1 MFGQRNRKSFSAPK
15 IFGGAGTSGSGTSP
29 LLASAQT
36 PAGQY
41 ARLSETSLAGND
53 SPSSSMRGPGGA
65 RYGPQATV
73 SSFTSARYGPTAD
86 SPSSSSHGHYAVQV
100 EPVAL
105 RTAGSGAG
113 TGPMSGID
121 EADLDDQLHTFTA
134 AEKKDLTAP
143 FTLRSWRGW
152 ANALTLLVM
161 LSGFVVLFAGYPIL
175 SWYYSDEKALGAGT
189 PGFNLGGV
197 NASGQYP
204 EIPGFPRMIDPD
216 TPKDAYTHK
225 SFEGETWDLV
235 FSDEFEKDGRTFFE
249 GDDPFFTAMDIHY
262 WPTNDFEWYDPSV
275 PTTRNGHLVLTLTQE
290 PVNGL
295 MFKSGMIQTWNKL
308 CFNKNAYFEVSASL
322 PGTPKIGGFWPG
334 IWTMGNLGR
343 AGYGGTN
350 DGMWPYSYSSCDI
363 GIMPNQSNLEQT
375 EPLVAFTTGDRNY
388 NNTLSYLPGQ
398 RLSSCNCPGYD
409 HPGPEGVGRGAVEID
424 MIEAQMDLNV
434 GRGMVSQSAQV
445 APYDDYY
452 QFDNSSDAAVIY
464 DKSITRFNTY
474 LGSVYQQAVSGLSYT
489 ESRIYSNESAEFG
502 VFGFEYSSDYNDPS
516 HGYIHWTNMGKPAWT
531 MWAKSVG
538 PNPRSGVGQRL
549 ISQEPMYM
557 IFNLGMSN
565 NFEYVDFANI
575 MLPNE
580 MRIDYVRVYQ
590 RPGEGSVG
598 CDPADRPTAAYIE
611 KYAEL
616 YNNPNITVFPDAS
629 KGREFPKNRMTHPN
643 C

>member
-1 MFGQRNRKSFSAPK
+1 MRNGHGSA
-15 IFGGAGTSGSGTSP
+15 
-29 LLASAQT
+29 
-36 PAGQY
+36 
-41 ARLSETSLAGND
+41 RN
-53 SPSSSMRGPGGA
+53 
-65 RYGPQATV
+65 YGPQATV

-100 EPVAL
+100 EPASL
-105 RTAGSGAG
+105 RAAGAGAG
-113 TGPMSGID
+113 TGPISGID
-121 EADLDDQLHTFTA
+121 DADLDDQLHTFTA

-143 FTLRSWRGW
+143 FTFRSWRGW
-152 ANALTLLVM
+152 ANGLTLLVM
-161 LSGFVVLFAGYPIL
+161 LSGFVILFAGYPII
-175 SWYYSDEKALGAGT
+175 SWYYSNENALGGST

-197 NASGQYP
+197 NATGQYP
-204 EIPGFPRMIDPD
+204 EIPGFPTMIDPD
-216 TPKDAYTHK
+216 TPQSALHHT

-235 FSDEFEKDGRTFFE
+235 FSDEFNKDGRTFFE

-275 PTTRNGHLVLTLTQE
+275 PTTRDGHLVLTLTQE
-290 PVNGL
+290 PINGL

-375 EPLVAFTTGDRNY
+375 LPEVAFTTGDKNY

-398 RLSSCNCPGYD
+398 RLSACNCPGYD

-424 MIEAQMDLNV
+424 MIEAQMDLDVN
-434 GRGMVSQSAQV
+434 RGMVSQSAQV

-452 QFDNSSDAAVIY
+452 QFNNDSDAAVIY
-464 DKSITRFNTY
+464 DESVTRYNKY

-489 ESRIYSNESAEFG
+489 ETRIYSNESAEFG
-502 VFGFEYSSDYNDPS
+502 VFGFEYSADYDDS
-516 HGYIHWTNMGKPAWT
+516 SKGYIHWINMGKPAWT
-531 MWAKSVG
+531 MWAKAVG
-538 PNPRSGVGQRL
+538 PNPRSQVGQRL

-590 RPGEGSVG
+590 RPGDGTVG
-598 CDPADRPTAAYIE
+598 CDPKERPTAAYIE

-629 KGREFPKNRMTHPN
+629 KGREFPKNKMTHPK